1 MSRSTP
7 RRPPGINTSG
17 ASYQSVATFDDSAQV
32 NQRPAPSRGSQH
44 APRQHNLSGDFGGYE
59 NPGSTIPL
67 HPISTQSSSSSR
79 QSYGQAPP
87 GISSPLTPKPGAW
100 AQTNTAYDASGRE
113 RKVSFP
119 VAQSPSVAKLSD
131 PFDPYSATYPSS
143 FTVGTP
149 ATPGPAFP
157 QATPLKK
164 PRRHPFSKRYE
175 APDWGRV
182 FRHFVLCG
190 LRIQSC
196 LDSSLPPTVR
206 RSPRVV
212 SSSVLDARSWDFS
225 WVETCWP
232 LHDTL
237 SRPSVSVI
245 YLLSQ
250 NDANLVF

>member
-190 LRIQSC
+190 LAYPILLGFVIAANGKTITTSRLIIGLGCAILGFFLGGNLLALARYIIEAVSKC
-196 LDSSLPPTVR
+196 DIFTLPK
-206 RSPRVV
+206 
-212 SSSVLDARSWDFS
+212 
-225 WVETCWP
+225 
-232 LHDTL
+232 
-237 SRPSVSVI
+237 
-245 YLLSQ
+245 
-250 NDANLVF
+250 